1 TTSDLNNIN
10 EKLKKLDDSI
20 KDLLESTYDLF
31 HDDQYYSIE
40 SAFLLD
46 HALNIKMHFYKS
58 YPELAPDH
66 LKNIEYDRIVHI
78 ETTQVVHARK
88 KKPEDSMNQNQPNYL
103 QNKR

>member
-1 TTSDLNNIN
+1 
-10 EKLKKLDDSI
+10 
-20 KDLLESTYDLF
+20 
-31 HDDQYYSIE
+31 
-40 SAFLLD
+40 
-46 HALNIKMHFYKS
+46 KS

-88 KKPEDSMNQNQPNYL
+88 KKPEDSLNQIQPNYL